1 MIKTFRGLLADGE
14 QNRIRLSTKKGKVGY
29 KIHKFQIFPELP
41 GTVQQESTVWIWKVK
56 QTSVSTSAATTDFS
70 DGNLLA
76 AAHYQDSASVDNPPG
91 PLIVMFEQ
99 EIFNQDIYISHT
111 DTTDAQK
118 MNYYVELETIKMNDN
133 QAAVSTLRDIRLNPQ
148 VGA

>member
-1 MIKTFRGLLADGE
+1 MIKTFRGLLADGG
-14 QNRIRLSTKKGKVGY
+14 QDRIRLSTKKGKVGY
-29 KIHKFQIFPELP
+29 KIHKFLIFPELP

-56 QTSVSTSAATTDFS
+56 QTSVPTGTATTDFS

-76 AAHYQDSASVDNPPG
+76 AAHYQDSSSVDNPPG
-91 PLIVMFEQ
+91 PLIVMFDQ
-99 EIFNQDIYISHT
+99 EIFNKDIYISHT